1 MNMPR
6 LIRAGQPDAVM
17 IVFPAQKANATH

>member
-1 MNMPR
+1 MPR

-17 IVFPAQKANATH
+17 IVFPAQKTNATH